1 MSIIIEEHYAK
12 TALKIMKNYDEV
24 LRQKDVYL
32 KYILALK
39 DSCLKMKDSLDDISN
54 DPKNTTD
61 LKKNSELYKL
71 IRDHELLINEESKKV
86 QPFID
91 KVDVFKKQTEILYNL
106 LKEKYPG
113 LSENQLKFSLME
125 AIEKIKEKEL

>member
-1 MSIIIEEHYAK
+1 MSIVIEEHYAK

-24 LRQKDVYL
+24 LREKDVYL

-113 LSENQLKFSLME
+113 LSENQLKFSLMT
-125 AIEKIKEKEL
+125 AIEKIKEKES

>member
-1 MSIIIEEHYAK
+1 MSIVIEEHYAK

-24 LRQKDVYL
+24 LREKDVYL

-61 LKKNSELYKL
+61 LKKNSELYK
-71 IRDHELLINEESKKV
+71 
-86 QPFID
+86 
-91 KVDVFKKQTEILYNL
+91 
-106 LKEKYPG
+106 
-113 LSENQLKFSLME
+113 
-125 AIEKIKEKEL
+125 KI